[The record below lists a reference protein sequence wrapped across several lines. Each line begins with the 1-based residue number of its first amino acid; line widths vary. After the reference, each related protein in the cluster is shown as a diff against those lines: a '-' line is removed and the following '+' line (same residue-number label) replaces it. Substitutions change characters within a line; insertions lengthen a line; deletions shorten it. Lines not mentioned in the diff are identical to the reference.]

1 MGFPA
6 MPAVE
11 RIRLHPEYRRR
22 LARLAELEADREFC
36 RHGMGH
42 LLDAARIAY
51 ILNLERGLGF
61 SRELVYAAALL
72 HDVGKGEQ
80 YETGAPHDVAGA
92 EIARAILA
100 GTGDFSPDEQEA
112 IVRAVR
118 EHRRPSPGA
127 SVLGALLREADK
139 ASRACYECP
148 AREGC
153 SWSDEKK
160 NAGVGV

>member
-6 MPAVE
+6 MSAIE
-11 RIRLHPEYRRR
+11 RIRLHPEYRKR
-22 LARLAELEADREFC
+22 LSRLSELEADREFC
-36 RHGMGH
+36 CHGMAH
-42 LLDAARIAY
+42 LLDVARVAY

-61 SRELVYAAALL
+61 SREIVYAAALL

-80 YETGAPHDVAGA
+80 YETGAAHDVVGA
-92 EIARAILA
+92 EIARGILA
-100 GTGDFSPDEQEA
+100 DTGDFSLEEQNA

-118 EHRRPSPGA
+118 EHRRPSLEA
-127 SVLGALLREADK
+127 SALGALLCEADK

-153 SWSDEKK
+153 SWSVEKM